1 MPTKFVVL
9 WLQTIFITN
18 RGEYTEKGVLIP
30 ASCDNDTVLQSENKN
45 SLEDALR
52 FYNAKAADDTVQQ
65 VMILVPLKDFNRTT
79 KST

>member
-9 WLQTIFITN
+9 WLQTIFIT
-18 RGEYTEKGVLIP
+18 TEDGDRLTDHEV
-30 ASCDNDTVLQSENKN
+30 VLQSENKN

-65 VMILVPLKDFNRTT
+65 VMILVPLKDFNRAA
-79 KST
+79 